1 MAYENVINEPVK
13 DYKPNSKERI
23 SLLEEYDRQ
32 SNEKIE
38 IPIIIGGEK
47 IYTNITGTCIA
58 PHNHN
63 QILATY
69 HKANNETVNKQLK
82 IHLKLGKVGQILPL
96 RKEHQFFEKQEI
108 F

>member
-1 MAYENVINEPVK
+1 MLHKELSNEPVK
-13 DYKPNSKERI
+13 DYEPSSKERI

-69 HKANNETVNKQLK
+69 NKADNETVNKA
-82 IHLKLGKVGQILPL
+82 INT
-96 RKEHQFFEKQEI
+96 
-108 F
+108 